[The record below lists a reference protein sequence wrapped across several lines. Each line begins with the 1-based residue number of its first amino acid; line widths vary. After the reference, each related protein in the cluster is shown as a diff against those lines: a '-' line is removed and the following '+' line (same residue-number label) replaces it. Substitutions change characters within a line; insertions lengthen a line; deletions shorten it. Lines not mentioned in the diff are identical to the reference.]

1 MDNMST
7 GNPIIIRKG
16 GENMKKSLLS
26 SSSILFSFASFFV
39 IAAGILVRSGSILLW
54 GEPKCPK
61 SLLK

>member
-1 MDNMST
+1 
-7 GNPIIIRKG
+7 
-16 GENMKKSLLS
+16 MKKSLLS